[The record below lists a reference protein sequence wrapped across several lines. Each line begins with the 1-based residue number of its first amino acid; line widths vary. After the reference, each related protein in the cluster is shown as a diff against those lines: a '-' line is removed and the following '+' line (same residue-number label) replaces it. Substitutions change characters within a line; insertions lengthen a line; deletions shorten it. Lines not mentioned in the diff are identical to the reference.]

1 MELILASQS
10 PRRQELLKLIR
21 HPFTVRV
28 ADIDET
34 LAPCEPEKAVAQLSR
49 KKAEA
54 VRRSADETVI
64 GADTVVVLDGKILGK
79 PINETDAFR
88 MLRALSGRRHQVMTG
103 LTVLQGDQ
111 CISGTEVTEVS
122 FRPLSD
128 GDILSYIAT
137 GDPMDKAGSY
147 GIQNGGAL
155 FVDGIHGDYFNV
167 VGLPVCRL
175 NLILKELGL

>member
-10 PRRQELLKLIR
+10 PRRQELMKLIGL
-21 HPFTVRV
+21 PFAVRV

-34 LAPCEPEKAVAQLSR
+34 LDACAPEEAVARLSR

-54 VRRSADETVI
+54 VRRCADEIVI
-64 GADTVVVLDGKILGK
+64 GADTVVVLDGKVLGK
-79 PINETDAFR
+79 PANETDAFR
-88 MLRALSGRRHQVMTG
+88 MLRSLSGRRHQVMTG
-103 LTVLQGDQ
+103 LTVLQGDR
-111 CISGTEVTEVS
+111 CVSVTEVTEVS

-128 GDILSYIAT
+128 GDILTYIAT

-155 FVDGIHGDYFNV
+155 FVDGIRGDYYNV

-175 NLILKELGL
+175 GQILKEFTL